1 MNLEVSTTKGATP
14 MGGADAKRPGLK
26 VPIEGRV
33 FTQATESEPLPL
45 VWGVAL
51 RAGTYILPVFNV
63 TAVPVKQRMG
73 K

>member
-1 MNLEVSTTKGATP
+1 MSLEVSTATGAKP
-14 MGGADAKRPGLK
+14 VGGADVKRPGLK

-45 VWGVAL
+45 VWGVVQ
-51 RAGTYILPVFNV
+51 RAGTYILPVFGLR
-63 TAVPVKQRMG
+63 AVPVKTTMG